1 MTSQKQ
7 IARLPQP
14 LLRSQLLFP
23 KRPSLT
29 AGVDLLGWE
38 ELSEKTELREE
49 VEETLWNAA
58 MNWVLI
64 EGKLD
69 DSG

>member
-1 MTSQKQ
+1 M
-7 IARLPQP
+7 
-14 LLRSQLLFP
+14 
-23 KRPSLT
+23 

-38 ELSEKTELREE
+38 EPSEKMELLEE

-58 MNWVLI
+58 MNWVSI
-64 EGKLD
+64 EGKPD

>member
-1 MTSQKQ
+1 
-7 IARLPQP
+7 
-14 LLRSQLLFP
+14 
-23 KRPSLT
+23 LT

-38 ELSEKTELREE
+38 ALSEKTELREE

-58 MNWVLI
+58 MNWALI